1 MRILD
6 MFAGIG
12 GFHEAAERV
21 GWNTVLACEI
31 DKHCRKAY
39 EANYGL
45 VPHDD
50 ITSLRRSMVPEYEV
64 LCGGFPCQPFS
75 TVGSG
80 AGFRVERG
88 LLYKELL
95 RLLRGTLPPY
105 FIFENVRNIT
115 TVQKGLVFKTIL
127 EDISATGYDCFYK
140 VMNAMEYGSPQSRP
154 RCIMVGIRRDLHLT
168 GSFSWPSKVPF
179 PGLECMLDPN
189 PPEETFV
196 SDEYRINLRNYHT
209 RKYDPLPPP
218 STWRQE
224 RWAGSK
230 RPNVFSQPY
239 CYCILASDQKDRIL
253 VNGER
258 RLTTRERL
266 SAQGFP
272 LTFKQVCSDAQTN
285 KQAGNS
291 VPIPLI
297 ERVMIQL
304 DEVESVRRRRHKLNM
319 IMNGGAVVA
328 KNNIR
333 LRRVV

>member
-1 MRILD
+1 MRIID
-6 MFAGIG
+6 MFSGIG
-12 GFHEAAERV
+12 GFHQAASTV
-21 GWNTVLACEI
+21 GWDTVLACEI

-45 VPHDD
+45 TPHDD
-50 ITSLRRSMVPEYEV
+50 ITTLKRSMLPEYEV

-75 TVGSG
+75 TVGAG
-80 AGFRVERG
+80 EGFRVERG

-95 RLLRGTLPPY
+95 RLLRSTLPPY

-115 TVQKGLVFKTIL
+115 TVQKGMAFKIIL
-127 EDISATGYDCFYK
+127 EDISETGYDCHYK
-140 VMNAMEYGSPQSRP
+140 VMNAMDYGSPQSRP
-154 RCIMVGIRRDLHLT
+154 RCIMVGMRRDLGLADD
-168 GSFSWPSKVPF
+168 FEWPEQVPF

-189 PPEETFV
+189 PPEETYV

-272 LTFKQVCSDAQTN
+272 MDFIQVCSDAQTN

-297 ERVMIQL
+297 EKVMQQ
-304 DEVESVRRRRHKLNM
+304 VEELEKVRRRKAMLAKVLKYGSVYARN
-319 IMNGGAVVA
+319 AV
-328 KNNIR
+328 R
-333 LRRVV
+333 LRSVT